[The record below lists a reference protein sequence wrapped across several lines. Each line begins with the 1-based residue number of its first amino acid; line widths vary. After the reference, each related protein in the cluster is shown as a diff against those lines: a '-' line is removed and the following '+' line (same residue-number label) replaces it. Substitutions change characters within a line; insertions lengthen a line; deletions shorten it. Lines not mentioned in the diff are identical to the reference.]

1 MRFLVR
7 CGFRL
12 AWCYLLL
19 AAGCGGVAPTPNY
32 GKVTLLTVSGSVT
45 LDGQPLPNAVVT
57 FDAEDGQFS
66 YGLTDSNG
74 RFSLQFDSVKS
85 GVTPGK
91 KTVRISTTRKIL
103 GLNTEE
109 EGGIEEASV
118 EGQSTKQHTSAKEL
132 VPTRYNK
139 KSELSVEVGP
149 EKTTFEFPLV
159 TK

>member
-1 MRFLVR
+1 MRTHT
-7 CGFRL
+7 GFVL
-12 AWCYLLL
+12 AWICLLFT
-19 AAGCGGVAPTPNY
+19 AGCGGVAPTADY
-32 GKVTLLTVSGSVT
+32 SKVTLLSVSGSVT
-45 LDGQPLPNAVVT
+45 LDGNPLPAAVVT

-74 RFSLQFDSVKS
+74 KFSLQFDSAKN

-103 GLNTEE
+103 GLNTKE
-109 EGGIEEASV
+109 EGGSEEV
-118 EGQSTKQHTSAKEL
+118 GGEGESAKASAHPTEL

-139 KSELSVEVGP
+139 KSELSVEVSFG
-149 EKTTFEFPLV
+149 KTHFDFPLV